1 MRSSNT
7 AVRLEPEL
15 KHRAEAL
22 AASEHRSFSAIVRD
36 ALETYIAKREAEQAE
51 IRDAVAAW
59 KEHQTTGLH
68 ITGDETMAWL
78 RTWGTE
84 QEGEPPACHL

>member
-1 MRSSNT
+1 MRSTNT
-7 AVRLEPEL
+7 AVRLDPDL
-15 KHRAEAL
+15 KRRAEVL
-22 AASEHRSFSAIVRD
+22 AASERSTFSAVVRD
-36 ALETYIAKREAEQAE
+36 ALEAHLAKREVEQAE

-59 KEHQTTGLH
+59 KEHQQTGLH
-68 ITGDETMAWL
+68 ITGDETSAWL